1 MADRVDLSHELV
13 DQKYGRPVVKALRD
27 LAAVVNQQ
35 ARTIPDLDAQVTAIV
50 RQQLSLQEIRQ
61 ALSPAG
67 SSPLNPPAVPG
78 GSSGSGS
85 GLVKYGSHA
94 QRLSFGVSAST
105 DGLVWYETDRALT
118 YQYHDPAGWRYLS
131 GIMVV
136 SLLSDNPLPPGSDDG
151 SGGTVDLPADS
162 SDGGQTAAGVAAA
175 PATGHPAG
183 AYDGTALRA
192 GKIIGGT
199 ANEWAALVA
208 IAPDQ
213 ATRDSNQLQ
222 LLLRTIWHLRLD
234 GYQAGRQRNPSGILS
249 TDKLTVVEDGGF
261 LRAFDCYTGVYTAPM
276 TVQAIQV
283 SPANF
288 VDDPGIA
295 D

>member
-1 MADRVDLSHELV
+1 MDRVDLSHELT
-13 DQKYGRPVVKALRD
+13 DQQYGRPVVKALRD
-27 LAAVVNQQ
+27 LASVVNQQ
-35 ARTIPDLDAQVTAIV
+35 AQTIPSLNQAVTTLAQ
-50 RQQLSLQEIRQ
+50 RQLSIPQIQQ
-61 ALSPAG
+61 ALAPTG
-67 SSPLNPPAVPG
+67 SNPLNPPIVPG
-78 GSSGSGS
+78 GGSGSGS
-85 GLVKYGSHA
+85 VKYGSHE
-94 QRLSFGVSAST
+94 QRLAFGVGAST

-118 YQYHDPAGWRYLS
+118 YQYHDPAGWRYLC

-151 SGGTVDLPADS
+151 AGGTTGVPADS

-175 PATGHPAG
+175 GPTGHPAG
-183 AYDGTALRA
+183 PYDGTAFRA
-192 GKIIGGT
+192 GLIIGGT
-199 ANEWAALVA
+199 AHEWAALVA

-213 ATRDSNQLQ
+213 ATRDANQLQ

-276 TVQAIQV
+276 TVQGLQV